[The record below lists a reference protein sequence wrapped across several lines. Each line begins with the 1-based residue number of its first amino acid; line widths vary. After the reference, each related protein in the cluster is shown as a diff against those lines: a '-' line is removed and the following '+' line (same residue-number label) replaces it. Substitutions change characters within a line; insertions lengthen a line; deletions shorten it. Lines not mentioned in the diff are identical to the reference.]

1 MLPVESYLILLPV
14 LLLAYFLIALCTRC
28 RKKGNNAGS
37 SNDGHSN
44 GGHSNGGH
52 VVTQVQLVN
61 NRPQSVQV
69 VQQRAASIGSSSE
82 SVTIPSLVQTEI
94 SYNKISVREPLARV
108 LAERAALEHTYNE
121 VEEERFSSF
130 YEEIAGSTNSSV
142 TYTKIGDVG
151 VGAIAPAYSEV
162 GAIAPAYSEVGA
174 VYQDPG
180 YEVIRHSDS
189 ETDPGY
195 EVISK
200 VPSSSKKA
208 ASRSQEEEEVEIAD
222 PGYEVVKPTPQ
233 PSSRPLVEVVTARP
247 IEQLYSVIERRASDV
262 SSEPGYERV
271 LHVATSKPP
280 AKLEPVY
287 ATVLKYEEGFSE
299 RL

>member
-1 MLPVESYLILLPV
+1 MLPVEGVYLLPV
-14 LLLAYFLIALCTRC
+14 LLLAYFLIALCAKC
-28 RKKGNNAGS
+28 RKKATS
-37 SNDGHSN
+37 SNSN
-44 GGHSNGGH
+44 GH

-61 NRPQSVQV
+61 RPQPVQMI
-69 VQQRAASIGSSSE
+69 QRVASIGSSSD
-82 SVTIPSLVQTEI
+82 SVTLQNPSVQTEI

-142 TYTKIGDVG
+142 TYTKIGDIG
-151 VGAIAPAYSEV
+151 TSAAPAYSEV
-162 GAIAPAYSEVGA
+162 GP
-174 VYQDPG
+174 VYADPG

-189 ETDPGY
+189 EADPGY

-200 VPSSSKKA
+200 APGSKKVVSA
-208 ASRSQEEEEVEIAD
+208 QEEEEIEVAD
-222 PGYEVVKPTPQ
+222 PGYEVVKPSPQ
-233 PSSRPLVEVVTARP
+233 PSRLPPVMVPQGAMAAAASITRP
-247 IEQLYSVIERRASDV
+247 EQLYSVIERRVSDV

-271 LHVATSKPP
+271 LHVTKP
-280 AKLEPVY
+280 KLEPVY

>member
-1 MLPVESYLILLPV
+1 M
-14 LLLAYFLIALCTRC
+14 
-28 RKKGNNAGS
+28 
-37 SNDGHSN
+37 
-44 GGHSNGGH
+44 
-52 VVTQVQLVN
+52 
-61 NRPQSVQV
+61 QV
-69 VQQRAASIGSSSE
+69 VQQRAGSIGSSSE
-82 SVTIPSLVQTEI
+82 SVAIQDPSLVQTEI

-162 GAIAPAYSEVGA
+162 GA

-189 ETDPGY
+189 EADPGY

-200 VPSSSKKA
+200 APSSSKKA
-208 ASRSQEEEEVEIAD
+208 GSRSQEEEEVEVAD

-233 PSSRPLVEVVTARP
+233 SRPLVEVVTARP

>member
-1 MLPVESYLILLPV
+1 MLPVEGIYLLPV
-14 LLLAYFLIALCTRC
+14 LLLAYFLLALCAKC
-28 RKKGNNAGS
+28 RKKASS
-37 SNDGHSN
+37 SN
-44 GGHSNGGH
+44 GH

-61 NRPQSVQV
+61 RPQPVQMVQRVPSV
-69 VQQRAASIGSSSE
+69 GSSSE
-82 SVTIPSLVQTEI
+82 SMTLQDPSVQTEI

-151 VGAIAPAYSEV
+151 GVA
-162 GAIAPAYSEVGA
+162 APAYSEVGA
-174 VYQDPG
+174 VYADPG
-180 YEVIRHSDS
+180 YEVIQHSDS
-189 ETDPGY
+189 EADPGY

-200 VPSSSKKA
+200 APRSKKVVSA
-208 ASRSQEEEEVEIAD
+208 EEEELEVAD
-222 PGYEVVKPTPQ
+222 PGYEVVKPSLQ
-233 PSSRPLVEVVTARP
+233 PSRPQVGMVAGAAAKP
-247 IEQLYSVIERRASDV
+247 EQLYSVVERRASDV

-271 LHVATSKPP
+271 LHITKP
-280 AKLEPVY
+280 KLEPVY

>member
-1 MLPVESYLILLPV
+1 MLPVEGIYLLPL
-14 LLLAYFLIALCTRC
+14 LLLAYFLLALCAKC
-28 RKKGNNAGS
+28 RKKSSS
-37 SNDGHSN
+37 SNGP
-44 GGHSNGGH
+44 

-61 NRPQSVQV
+61 RPQPVQMVQRV
-69 VQQRAASIGSSSE
+69 VSIGSSSE
-82 SVTIPSLVQTEI
+82 SVTINDPSVQTEI

-142 TYTKIGDVG
+142 TYTKIGDVN
-151 VGAIAPAYSEV
+151 GAAA
-162 GAIAPAYSEVGA
+162 AYSEVGA
-174 VYQDPG
+174 VYADPG

-189 ETDPGY
+189 EADPGY

-200 VPSSSKKA
+200 APNPKKVIPPD
-208 ASRSQEEEEVEIAD
+208 EEIDIAD
-222 PGYEVVKPTPQ
+222 PGYEVVKPSPQ
-233 PSSRPLVEVVTARP
+233 PSRPQLEMAAAAAARP
-247 IEQLYSVIERRASDV
+247 EQLYSVIERRASDV

-271 LHVATSKPP
+271 LHVTKP
-280 AKLEPVY
+280 KLEPVY
-287 ATVLKYEEGFSE
+287 AMVLKYEEGFSE

>member
-28 RKKGNNAGS
+28 RKKGNNGAS
-37 SNDGHSN
+37 SNS
-44 GGHSNGGH
+44 GH

-61 NRPQSVQV
+61 NRPHSVQV

-82 SVTIPSLVQTEI
+82 SVTTQDPSLIQTEI

-151 VGAIAPAYSEV
+151 VGAIPSAYSEV
-162 GAIAPAYSEVGA
+162 GAIASAYSEVGASA

-189 ETDPGY
+189 EADPGY

-200 VPSSSKKA
+200 GPSSSKKP
-208 ASRSQEEEEVEIAD
+208 ASRSQEEEEVEVAD

-233 PSSRPLVEVVTARP
+233 PSRPVVATARP
-247 IEQLYSVIERRASDV
+247 VEQLYSVIERRASDV

-271 LHVATSKPP
+271 LHVASKPP